1 MINSIVQKRKIWE
14 EIKPMETTLVNIQL
28 TDIVNYTAIFNS

>member
-14 EIKPMETTLVNIQL
+14 EIKLMETTLVNIQL